1 MRNNLLDNFIQTLES
16 RFSDDASSMA
26 MSEWI
31 IRNTSLKKRPFSFHK
46 YEFQKRITDDLHP
59 NLAVIKISQVGLTE
73 VQFRKFFAFLRR
85 NVGTTGIF
93 TMPTETMRDRVS
105 QTRVRPM
112 IDADDVFNP
121 DGVEK
126 PIRQKGLIQVDS
138 SFGYLTGSS
147 ETDATS
153 IAADILFT
161 DELDLTD
168 QSMVALFQSRLQGST
183 YKITQNFSTP
193 TYTGY
198 GIDAL
203 YSTSDQ
209 HEYFYRCPHC
219 NHHQIPTFTP
229 NFVHLAG
236 LPSDASPVDLSS
248 LSIEQILSI
257 DHENN
262 NSYWKCEKCHS
273 RLDLTDPSLREWVPR
288 YPGRPTRGY
297 RVRPTTV
304 STITVP
310 YVLTQ
315 LQNYIRL
322 DNLKGFKNTVLG
334 EPYDDSSAR
343 LSEADIRAV
352 MQSPA
357 EPEIPPYA
365 PCFIGIDVGITC
377 HLILSTHD
385 TTVFFKQVHG
395 TDLANTISELML
407 KYNIICGCIDRYP
420 DTTLSEQIKSIT
432 NGKIIP
438 IHYATA
444 PNAPTIKQNIDIDGT
459 VSHWNAHRTRAIDEA
474 VNLIRRHQLKLNGY
488 GSFGNLIVSHL
499 RDMVRVENADTPPV
513 WNKVTGQDHFFHA
526 LTYLAIAR
534 RASDV
539 DFMNPNHDRR
549 SHCFVVGIPSSP
561 PAGLSPSSL
570 NKQIGQDL
578 ILGAS

>member
-1 MRNNLLDNFIQTLES
+1 
-16 RFSDDASSMA
+16 MA

-73 VQFRKFFAFLRR
+73 VQFRKFFGFLRR

-93 TMPTETMRDRVS
+93 TLPTETMRDRVS

-112 IDADDVFNP
+112 IDADAVFNP

-168 QSMVALFQSRLQGST
+168 QTMVALFQSRLQGSDH
-183 YKITQNFSTP
+183 KITQNFSTP

-203 YSTSDQ
+203 YTASDQ
-209 HEYFYRCPHC
+209 HEYLYRCPSC

-229 NFVHLAG
+229 NFVNLPG
-236 LPSDASPVDLSS
+236 LIDEVEDLSS
-248 LSIEQILSI
+248 LSTEQILAI
-257 DHENN
+257 DHENAH
-262 NSYWKCEKCHS
+262 WKCEKCHTP
-273 RLDLTDPSLREWVPR
+273 LDLIDPSFREWVPK
-288 YPGRPTRGY
+288 YPGRATRGY

-304 STITVP
+304 ATITVP

-343 LSEADIRAV
+343 LSEADIRTV
-352 MQSPA
+352 MHSPA
-357 EPEIPPYA
+357 EPEIPDYT
-365 PCFIGIDVGITC
+365 PCYIGIDVGITC
-377 HLILSTHD
+377 HIILATHQ
-385 TTVFFKQVHG
+385 TTIFFKQVHN
-395 TDLANTISELML
+395 TELADYITTLMK
-407 KYNIICGCIDRYP
+407 KYNIVCGCIDRYP
-420 DTTLSEQIKSIT
+420 DTTLSENIKSVSE
-432 NGKIIP
+432 GKIVP
-438 IHYATA
+438 VHYATA
-444 PNAPTIKQNIDIDGT
+444 PNAPTIKQVIDIDES
-459 VSHWNAHRTRAIDEA
+459 VSHWNAHRTKSIDEA
-474 VNLIRRHQLKLNGY
+474 ANLIRRKQLEFNGF

-499 RDMVRVENADTPPV
+499 RDMVRVEHPDVPPV
-513 WNKVTGQDHFFHA
+513 WNKQTGQDHFFHA

-534 RASDV
+534 KASDV
-539 DFMNPNHDRR
+539 GFMNPNTDRR
-549 SHCFVVGIPSSP
+549 SHCFVLGIPSSP
-561 PAGLSPSSL
+561 PDGLTPSSL
-570 NKQIGQDL
+570 NKQTGQDPL
-578 ILGAS
+578 LGSA